1 MLTFENLII
10 HKMNTKEIARTTL
23 FAHIPENE
31 IEKIL
36 TDIQVNES
44 AFPKG
49 TIMAMQDEPCNRLIL
64 LLSGSVKAEM
74 MDPSGKIVKV
84 EDIEAPNPLAPLFL
98 FGKESR
104 FPVQV
109 TTRENVTALIIPKTS
124 VLKILRMNEQLLQ
137 NFLDISAFY
146 ASALTKKLHL
156 MSFRTIRQKII
167 IYLLNLPEKGSG
179 SVDLDRTQHALAEY
193 FGVSRPALARELRN
207 MQDDGLIEIEKKRV
221 KFVNKNK
228 LIQLVRF

>member
-1 MLTFENLII
+1 
-10 HKMNTKEIARTTL
+10 MNTTEIAKTNL
-23 FAHIPENE
+23 FAAIPESE

-36 TDIQVNES
+36 TTIQVNES
-44 AFPKG
+44 SFPKG
-49 TIMAMQDEPCNRLIL
+49 KILALQDEPCNRLIIL
-64 LLSGSVKAEM
+64 LKGSVKAEM

-84 EDIEAPNPLAPLFL
+84 EDIEAPSPLAPLFL

-109 TTRENVTALIIPKTS
+109 TAREDVSTLIIPKGS
-124 VLKILRMNEQLLQ
+124 VLKMLRMNEQLLQ

-146 ASALTKKLHL
+146 ASALSRKLHL

-167 IYLLNLPEKGSG
+167 IYLLNLPAKGSN
-179 SVDLDRTQHALAEY
+179 SVELDRTQHALAEY

-207 MQDDGLIEIEKKRV
+207 MQDDGLIRIDKKLIS
-221 KFVNKNK
+221 FTDKNK
-228 LIQLVRF
+228 LVQLIRF